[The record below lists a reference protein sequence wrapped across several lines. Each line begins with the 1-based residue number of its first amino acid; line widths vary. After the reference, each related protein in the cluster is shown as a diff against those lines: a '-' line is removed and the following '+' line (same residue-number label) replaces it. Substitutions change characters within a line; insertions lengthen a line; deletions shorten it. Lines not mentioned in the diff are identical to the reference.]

1 MSLRKKFFNFI
12 NPTEKAIFKRIN
24 EYSNYILTSTNDLIK
39 MLDCSNMEIS
49 QYKET
54 IRKNEMDGDHLT
66 FELKN
71 EITNGAITP
80 NLMDSFNLLIDKCDD
95 ILDRLYY
102 MSREILRYQDFLLTS
117 NENVKEKTCQYYSKL
132 RNMLIYNLDAQKS
145 IMEMLEQNTIEKM
158 VSLWSRVSRLEEE
171 VDDLKDELL
180 DSLYKEANELHYL
193 TFLHLAEITHKID
206 DLLDTSQDIA
216 DILINV
222 AITVTS

>member
-180 DSLYKEANELHYL
+180 DSLYKEANKLHYL

>member
-1 MSLRKKFFNFI
+1 MSIRKKFFNFI
-12 NPTEKAIFKRIN
+12 NPTEKVIFKRIN
-24 EYSNYILTSTNDLIK
+24 EYSNYIITSTNDLMK
-39 MLDCSNMEIS
+39 MLDCSNLEIS

-117 NENVKEKTCQYYSKL
+117 GQDVKEKTCQYYSKL
-132 RNMLIYNLDAQKS
+132 RNMLIYNLEAQKS

-158 VSLWSRVSRLEEE
+158 VSLWSRVSGLEEE

-180 DSLYKEANELHYL
+180 DSLYKEANKLHYL

>member
-1 MSLRKKFFNFI
+1 
-12 NPTEKAIFKRIN
+12 
-24 EYSNYILTSTNDLIK
+24 
-39 MLDCSNMEIS
+39 
-49 QYKET
+49 
-54 IRKNEMDGDHLT
+54 
-66 FELKN
+66 
-71 EITNGAITP
+71 
-80 NLMDSFNLLIDKCDD
+80 
-95 ILDRLYY
+95 
-102 MSREILRYQDFLLTS
+102 MSREIFKISRLSFDKWAGC
-117 NENVKEKTCQYYSKL
+117 KEKTCQYYSKL

-158 VSLWSRVSRLEEE
+158 VSLWSRVSGLEEE

-180 DSLYKEANELHYL
+180 DSLYKEANKLHYL

>member
-1 MSLRKKFFNFI
+1 MSIRKKFFNFI
-12 NPTEKAIFKRIN
+12 NPTEKVIFKRIN
-24 EYSNYILTSTNDLIK
+24 EYSNYIITSTNDLMK
-39 MLDCSNMEIS
+39 MLDCSNLEIS
-49 QYKET
+49 QFKET

-117 NENVKEKTCQYYSKL
+117 GQDVKEKTCQYYSKL

-158 VSLWSRVSRLEEE
+158 VSLWSRVSGLEEE

-180 DSLYKEANELHYL
+180 DSLYKEANKLHYL

>member
-1 MSLRKKFFNFI
+1 MSIRKKFFNFI
-12 NPTEKAIFKRIN
+12 NPTEKVIFKRIN
-24 EYSNYILTSTNDLIK
+24 EYSNYIITSTNDLMK
-39 MLDCSNMEIS
+39 MLDCSNLEIS

-117 NENVKEKTCQYYSKL
+117 GQDVKEKTCQYYSKL

-158 VSLWSRVSRLEEE
+158 VSLWSRVSGLEEE

-180 DSLYKEANELHYL
+180 DSIYKEANKLHYL

>member
-1 MSLRKKFFNFI
+1 MSIRKKFFNFI
-12 NPTEKAIFKRIN
+12 NPTEKVIFKRIN
-24 EYSNYILTSTNDLIK
+24 EYSNYIITSTNDLMK
-39 MLDCSNMEIS
+39 MLDCSNLEIS

-117 NENVKEKTCQYYSKL
+117 GQDVKEKTCQYYSKL
-132 RNMLIYNLDAQKS
+132 RNMLIYNLDSQKS

-180 DSLYKEANELHYL
+180 DSLYKEANKLHYL

>member
-1 MSLRKKFFNFI
+1 MSIRKKFFNFI
-12 NPTEKAIFKRIN
+12 NPTEKVIFKRIN
-24 EYSNYILTSTNDLIK
+24 EYSNYIITSTNDLMK
-39 MLDCSNMEIS
+39 MLDCSNLEIS

-117 NENVKEKTCQYYSKL
+117 GQDVKEKTCQYYSKL

-145 IMEMLEQNTIEKM
+145 IIEMLEQNTIEKM

-180 DSLYKEANELHYL
+180 DSLYKEANKLHYL

>member
-1 MSLRKKFFNFI
+1 M
-12 NPTEKAIFKRIN
+12 
-24 EYSNYILTSTNDLIK
+24 K
-39 MLDCSNMEIS
+39 MLDCSNLEIS

-117 NENVKEKTCQYYSKL
+117 GQDVKEKTCQYYSKL
-132 RNMLIYNLDAQKS
+132 RNMLIYNLEAQKS

-158 VSLWSRVSRLEEE
+158 VSLWSRVSGLEEE

-180 DSLYKEANELHYL
+180 DSLYKEANKLHYL

>member
-1 MSLRKKFFNFI
+1 MSIRKKFFNFI
-12 NPTEKAIFKRIN
+12 NPTEKVIFKRIN
-24 EYSNYILTSTNDLIK
+24 EYSNYIITSTNDLMK
-39 MLDCSNMEIS
+39 MLDCSNLEIS

-117 NENVKEKTCQYYSKL
+117 GQDVKEKTCQYYSKL
-132 RNMLIYNLDAQKS
+132 RNMLNYNLDAQKS

-180 DSLYKEANELHYL
+180 DSLYKEANKLHYL

>member
-1 MSLRKKFFNFI
+1 MSIRKKFFNFI
-12 NPTEKAIFKRIN
+12 NPTEKVIFKRIN
-24 EYSNYILTSTNDLIK
+24 EYSNYIITSTNDLMK

-117 NENVKEKTCQYYSKL
+117 GQDVKEKTCQYYSKL

-158 VSLWSRVSRLEEE
+158 VSLWSRVSGLEEE

-180 DSLYKEANELHYL
+180 DSLYKEANKLHYL

>member
-1 MSLRKKFFNFI
+1 MSIRKKFFNFI
-12 NPTEKAIFKRIN
+12 NPTEKVIFKRIN
-24 EYSNYILTSTNDLIK
+24 EYSNYIITSTNDLMK
-39 MLDCSNMEIS
+39 MLDCSNLEIS
-49 QYKET
+49 QYKEK

-117 NENVKEKTCQYYSKL
+117 GQDVKEKTCQYYSKL

-158 VSLWSRVSRLEEE
+158 VSLWSRVSGLEEE

-180 DSLYKEANELHYL
+180 DSLYKEANKLHYL

>member
-1 MSLRKKFFNFI
+1 MSIRKKFFNFI
-12 NPTEKAIFKRIN
+12 NPTEKVIFKRIN
-24 EYSNYILTSTNDLIK
+24 EYSNYIITSTNDLMK
-39 MLDCSNMEIS
+39 MLDCSNLEIS

-117 NENVKEKTCQYYSKL
+117 GQDVKEKTCQYYSKL

-180 DSLYKEANELHYL
+180 DSLYKEANKLHYL

>member
-1 MSLRKKFFNFI
+1 MSIRKKFFNFI
-12 NPTEKAIFKRIN
+12 NPTEKVIFKRIN
-24 EYSNYILTSTNDLIK
+24 EYSNYIITSTNDLMK
-39 MLDCSNMEIS
+39 MLDCSNLEIS

-117 NENVKEKTCQYYSKL
+117 GQDVKEKTCQYYSKL

-158 VSLWSRVSRLEEE
+158 VSLWSRVSGLEEE

-180 DSLYKEANELHYL
+180 DSLYKEANKLHYL

>member
-1 MSLRKKFFNFI
+1 MSIRKKFFNFI
-12 NPTEKAIFKRIN
+12 NPTEKVIFKRIN
-24 EYSNYILTSTNDLIK
+24 EYSNYIITSTNDLMK
-39 MLDCSNMEIS
+39 MLDCSNLELS

-117 NENVKEKTCQYYSKL
+117 GQDVKEKTCQYYSKL

-180 DSLYKEANELHYL
+180 DSLYKEANKLHYL

>member
-1 MSLRKKFFNFI
+1 MSIRKKFFNFI
-12 NPTEKAIFKRIN
+12 NPTEKVIFKRIN
-24 EYSNYILTSTNDLIK
+24 EYSNYIITSTNDLMK
-39 MLDCSNMEIS
+39 MLDCSNLEIS

-117 NENVKEKTCQYYSKL
+117 GQDVKEKTCQYYSKL
-132 RNMLIYNLDAQKS
+132 RNMLIYNLEAQKS

-180 DSLYKEANELHYL
+180 DSLYKEANKLHYL